1 MLVRCRPPTHAR
13 RARSRENESNAA
25 GKSEWSALLHC
36 NHCNGSL
43 HGKFSNLENMY
54 GFMKGIQHKGHLA
67 NWIMNEMVTGTRS
80 AFSITIGRTYSRNM
94 WQSRPQGNYLGQFEL
109 NASDRENISR
119 QSSAQ
124 EEYMLQF
131 NLLCEMHWREPCFI
145 RSSELDKTL
154 LQTWS
159 SAWTPWSTDFHIIV
173 YFCQPSWWI
182 LHLVL
187 SDGFLMVLR
196 HGLHY
201 INY

>member
-1 MLVRCRPPTHAR
+1 MKAVQRLPPTHWEQHSPQKWMVFACCT
-13 RARSRENESNAA
+13 AVQGFVWQLNYSN
-25 GKSEWSALLHC
+25 G
-36 NHCNGSL
+36 GL
-43 HGKFSNLENMY
+43 HGKFSNLENM
-54 GFMKGIQHKGHLA
+54 
-67 NWIMNEMVTGTRS
+67 NEMVTGTS
-80 AFSITIGRTYSRNM
+80 SGFPITIGRTYSRNM

-173 YFCQPSWWI
+173 CFCQPSWWI